1 MTDDAFGSAADGS
14 VSGGQDTAELEQDV
28 AQEETTQLN
37 VEIPASLHRRL
48 KSQSARMGTP
58 MKDLVANVL
67 DRNLD
72 T

>member
-14 VSGGQDTAELEQDV
+14 VGSEQDTSDLEEDV
-28 AQEETTQLN
+28 AEEETTQLN
-37 VEIPASLHRRL
+37 VEIPKSLHRRL
-48 KSQSARMGTP
+48 KVKSARTDTP
-58 MKDLVANVL
+58 LKRIVANVL

>member
-1 MTDDAFGSAADGS
+1 MSDDVFGSAAEGS
-14 VSGGQDTAELEQDV
+14 VSSEHDTSELEEDV

-48 KSQSARMGTP
+48 KSQSVRMGTP
-58 MKDLVANVL
+58 MKELVANVL